1 MWLTVPALESGLFVS
16 LIFWKEIFLVI
27 QSHPMLGES
36 GCLKG
41 RLVNSC
47 PLMPNGIHLC
57 FINLKQLLLA
67 GMMSKT
73 TSYIPIGS
81 IPRKKNSTY
90 GNILLKYVL
99 NFYKMMK
106 RISLFFCLIVKY
118 LMLFDILKNKL
129 KKTTHTKP
137 PQNFG
142 PLQRQVGIFVK
153 LYRYRRI

>member
-27 QSHPMLGES
+27 QSQPMLGES

-47 PLMPNGIHLC
+47 PLMPNGTHLC
-57 FINLKQLLLA
+57 FLNLKLLLLA

-99 NFYKMMK
+99 NFFKMMK
-106 RISLFFCLIVKY
+106 RISLFFFLIVKY
-118 LMLFDILKNKL
+118 LMLFVILKNKL
-129 KKTTHTKP
+129 KNTHTQNP
-137 PQNFG
+137 PKLRTFTTVSRNFCET
-142 PLQRQVGIFVK
+142 
-153 LYRYRRI
+153 